1 MHPPLIRTSTV
12 PAAFQHLSVAWP
24 HQKEHPVRMPAACL
38 IEKIGANGPT
48 LKIHFR
54 QRGRVKK
61 WRHSMMPC
69 LAGHCNALD
78 TQNTKFR
85 NAVPHHMSWNVIGK
99 WLRHF
104 GSREFSV
111 ASSAGPASQ
120 LPFPL
125 QFLHLHQLRA
135 TSWGALKSEGN
146 LLRKSPAHLQTLIC
160 KCISI
165 HADVLILSYLSI
177 ILEKKSIT
185 YILYTD
191 IHRSI
196 PDNPPVSK
204 TSIFADLK
212 ITKSRVAPR
221 GFMAPS
227 SPCRVWTYSIFR
239 F

>member
-1 MHPPLIRTSTV
+1 MIICLWKDVLQHVSQGYSPICPAQLLSNRRIHNVGPPIIDLCWESCGAKLPQQSQKRSCCNYRLMHPPLIRTSTV

-104 GSREFSV
+104 GSREFSM
-111 ASSAGPASQ
+111 AFSAGPASQ

-125 QFLHLHQLRA
+125 QFLHLNQLRG
-135 TSWGALKSEGN
+135 TSWGALKIEGN
-146 LLRKSPAHLQTLIC
+146 LLRKSPAHLQTLIYMC
-160 KCISI
+160 VSI
-165 HADVLILSYLSI
+165 HADVLIL
-177 ILEKKSIT
+177 T
-185 YILYTD
+185 
-191 IHRSI
+191 
-196 PDNPPVSK
+196 
-204 TSIFADLK
+204 
-212 ITKSRVAPR
+212 
-221 GFMAPS
+221 
-227 SPCRVWTYSIFR
+227 
-239 F
+239 